1 MNEEEKHKE
10 EKHKEEMQALQKE
23 QRQKVR
29 EKLIDRG
36 VVIVNTGDGK
46 GKSSSAFGTAF
57 RAVGHGYKVCIIQF
71 IKGTWNT
78 GEQVAF
84 SRFDEIDHI
93 VSGEGFTWNTQDKS
107 KDIAAARKG
116 WDAAV
121 EMIEKTRSGE
131 KDYHLIVL
139 DELNIALR
147 YEYLPVDEIVEVIKN
162 KPEKLNIIIT
172 GRNAPQELIDVA
184 DTVSEMLPIKHA
196 FEDGIQAQKG
206 IEY

>member
-1 MNEEEKHKE
+1 MNDEEQHKE
-10 EKHKEEMQALQKE
+10 KMQALQKE

-29 EKLIDRG
+29 QKLIDRG
-36 VVIVNTGDGK
+36 VIIVNTGDGK

-57 RAVGHGYKVCIIQF
+57 RALGHGYKVGIVQF
-71 IKGTWNT
+71 IKGKWKT
-78 GEQVAF
+78 GEQAIF
-84 SRFDEIDHI
+84 SRFDDIDHVI
-93 VSGEGFTWNTQDKS
+93 SGEGFTWNTQDKT

-116 WDAAV
+116 WDAVV

-139 DELNIALR
+139 DELNIALH

-172 GRNAPQELIDVA
+172 GRDAPQKLIDAA
-184 DTVSEMLPIKHA
+184 DTVSEMRPLKHA
-196 FEDGIQAQKG
+196 FDDGIQAQKG
-206 IEY
+206 IEF

>member
-1 MNEEEKHKE
+1 MNDEEQHKE
-10 EKHKEEMQALQKE
+10 KMQALQKE

-29 EKLIDRG
+29 QKLIDRG
-36 VVIVNTGDGK
+36 VIIVNTGDGK

-57 RAVGHGYKVCIIQF
+57 RALGHGYKVGIVQF
-71 IKGTWNT
+71 IKGKWKT
-78 GEQVAF
+78 GEQAIF
-84 SRFDEIDHI
+84 SRFDDIDHVI
-93 VSGEGFTWNTQDKS
+93 SGEGFTWNTQDKT

-116 WDAAV
+116 WDAVV

-139 DELNIALR
+139 DELNIALH

-172 GRNAPQELIDVA
+172 GRDAPQKLIDAA
-184 DTVSEMLPIKHA
+184 DTVSEMLPLKHA
-196 FEDGIQAQKG
+196 FDDGIQAQKG
-206 IEY
+206 IEF